1 VARKRSTK
9 PRAARTSN
17 TDSQSSQSSQRQA
30 NQPKPLYKVVKPK
43 TVGQATY
50 CKALKENIVTF
61 GIGPAGSGKTYL
73 AVAAAVESLFKG
85 EIKRIILVRP
95 AVEAGERL
103 GFLPGDMAEK
113 INPYLRPL
121 LDALNDIVDHVVIKN
136 LMAQEI
142 IEIAP
147 LAFMRGRTLNDA
159 AIILD
164 EAQNA
169 TSSQLKMFL
178 TRIGINSRVMVTGDP
193 SQNDLPYNTPSG
205 LNDALQRLYR
215 IRGVSIIKL
224 DKTDIVRHPIV
235 QEIVEAYTD

>member
-1 VARKRSTK
+1 MARKRSTK
-9 PRAARTSN
+9 PRAAGPSNNSNKNSSPRQTS
-17 TDSQSSQSSQRQA
+17 
-30 NQPKPLYKVVKPK
+30 QPKPLYKIVKPK
-43 TVGQATY
+43 TVGQANY

-73 AVAAAVESLFKG
+73 AVAAAVESLFRG

-121 LDALNDIVDHVVIKN
+121 LDALNDIIDHTVVKN
-136 LMAQEI
+136 LLAQEI

-193 SQNDLPYNTPSG
+193 SQNDLPYNAQSG
-205 LNDALQRLYR
+205 LNDALNRLSR

-224 DKTDIVRHPIV
+224 DRTDIVRHPIV
-235 QEIVEAYTD
+235 QEIVEAYND

>member
-1 VARKRSTK
+1 MARKRSTK
-9 PRAARTSN
+9 PRAARAPSQTNPNN
-17 TDSQSSQSSQRQA
+17 TRQSA
-30 NQPKPLYKVVKPK
+30 NQPKQLYKIVKPK
-43 TVGQATY
+43 TVGQAAY

-73 AVAAAVESLFKG
+73 AVAAAVESLFRG

-121 LDALNDIVDHVVIKN
+121 LDALNDMVDHTVVKN
-136 LMAQEI
+136 LMTQEI

-169 TSSQLKMFL
+169 TSAQLKMFL
-178 TRIGINSRVMVTGDP
+178 TRIGMNSRVMVTGDP
-193 SQNDLPYNTPSG
+193 SQNDLPYNTQSG
-205 LNDALQRLYR
+205 LIDALQRLSH
-215 IRGVSIIKL
+215 IKGVEIVKL
-224 DKTDIVRHPIV
+224 DRTDIVRHPIV
-235 QEIVEAYTD
+235 QEIVEAYY

>member
-1 VARKRSTK
+1 MAQKKSTI
-9 PRAARTSN
+9 RHQ
-17 TDSQSSQSSQRQA
+17 DD
-30 NQPKPLYKVVKPK
+30 KPLYKIVKPK
-43 TVGQATY
+43 TVGQANY
-50 CKALKENIVTF
+50 CKALKENTITF

-73 AVAAAVESLFKG
+73 AVASAIESYYNHD
-85 EIKRIILVRP
+85 IKKIVLVRP
-95 AVEAGERL
+95 AVEAGEKL

-121 LDALNDIVDHVVIKN
+121 LDSLNDIINPTLVKQYIAED
-136 LMAQEI
+136 I

-147 LAFMRGRTLNDA
+147 LAFMRGRTLSDA

-169 TSSQLKMFL
+169 TASQLKMLL
-178 TRIGINSRVMVTGDP
+178 TRIGVNSRVIVTGDP
-193 SQNDLPYNTPSG
+193 SQTDLPYPSQSG
-205 LNDALQRLYR
+205 LIDALQRLAH

-235 QEIVEAYTD
+235 QEIVEAYYT